1 MISRGPKIM
10 GIRTAA
16 FVVPCLLACLATNSL
31 ARGKSQREK
40 KKNTVKKKSQL
51 LNQCCLKEDENKE
64 ELHNYNLVYLS

>member
-1 MISRGPKIM
+1 MM

-40 KKNTVKKKSQL
+40 KKYCQKKGQL
-51 LNQCCLKEDENKE
+51 LNQCCLKADENKE

>member
-1 MISRGPKIM
+1 MISRRPKIM

-40 KKNTVKKKSQL
+40 KKKYCQKKKSAV
-51 LNQCCLKEDENKE
+51 ES
-64 ELHNYNLVYLS
+64 VLS